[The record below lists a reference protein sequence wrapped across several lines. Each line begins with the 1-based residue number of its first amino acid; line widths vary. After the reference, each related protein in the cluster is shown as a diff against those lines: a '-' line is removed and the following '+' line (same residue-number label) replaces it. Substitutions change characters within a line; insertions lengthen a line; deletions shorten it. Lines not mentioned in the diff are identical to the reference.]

1 MQLYEQVTSV
11 VQELQSKFPMP
22 SESKLR
28 SIYREVLQDRIII
41 KSIFS
46 ITKSHTFW
54 EEAKL
59 KLTVSTM
66 FVQGKYFWERND
78 RGWFKVYDKQRT
90 ILEYHRL

>member
-28 SIYREVLQDRIII
+28 SIYQEVLQDQIII

-46 ITKSHTFW
+46 T
-54 EEAKL
+54 
-59 KLTVSTM
+59 TV
-66 FVQGKYFWERND
+66 VLQNE
-78 RGWFKVYDKQRT
+78 
-90 ILEYHRL
+90 